1 MKHPD
6 KNTVSYTSVSTL
18 YFDET
23 KSKGSEFDNFTFLSL
38 LDMGIAAKC
47 DIANTKIFLKKTV
60 HDYISGYKSDLL
72 NLVALATGKR
82 REKFGL
88 YFEKNG
94 SEINHYV
101 ASTGADNIYNLGKIK
116 SWNDQTVLRYWNN
129 SYANA
134 INGSDGSKYP
144 PNIKKDQILYFFNP
158 DLCRSSSL
166 EYLKEND
173 IEGVKTYDFHLSP
186 NIFSNNETL
195 NPLYKGF
202 CPKDD
207 CLGTGVQSI
216 RECRD
221 GLPMFI
227 SLPHF
232 LNADEKFN
240 KSVIGLNP
248 DSDKHD
254 YIVSLEPMTGTTIK
268 SNIRIQFNYH
278 LKKNK
283 DKLKKVKD
291 VLLPLF
297 WLELEIDVKPEV
309 ISKLRSLQEI
319 LPKVQRIVG
328 DYFLIVASVIICF
341 SVVIFGIS
349 LLREKKAQTSK
360 DYVLVKS

>member
-1 MKHPD
+1 MYTINLLTHF
-6 KNTVSYTSVSTL
+6 NT
-18 YFDET
+18 
-23 KSKGSEFDNFTFLSL
+23 N
-38 LDMGIAAKC
+38 I
-47 DIANTKIFLKKTV
+47 II
-60 HDYISGYKSDLL
+60 II
-72 NLVALATGKR
+72 
-82 REKFGL
+82 
-88 YFEKNG
+88 
-94 SEINHYV
+94 INR
-101 ASTGADNIYNLGKIK
+101 
-116 SWNDQTVLRYWNN
+116 VLRYWNN

-283 DKLKKVKD
+283 EYKLNIH
-291 VLLPLF
+291 LNILYLF
-297 WLELEIDVKPEV
+297 
-309 ISKLRSLQEI
+309 
-319 LPKVQRIVG
+319 
-328 DYFLIVASVIICF
+328 
-341 SVVIFGIS
+341 
-349 LLREKKAQTSK
+349 
-360 DYVLVKS
+360 